1 MSIPP
6 VAAAHRPAPGPSSI
20 ESLILKPGDVLVIP
34 GGPESVIAEAV
45 PLKPQS
51 HRIDFAADGTAGTA
65 PESLVVRG
73 YKPDWTPGVIGGFT
87 VKRGDAIT
95 GTLIGDR
102 VVGAIERV
110 RPGRYRLRLDQKF
123 AQHIWVEMLS
133 AEARERLEDQGRQ
146 QSRRREET

>member
-1 MSIPP
+1 MSNPP

-34 GGPESVIAEAV
+34 GGSESVIAEAV

-51 HRIDFAADGTAGTA
+51 HRIDFIADSKGNT

-110 RPGRYRLRLDQKF
+110 RPGRYRLRLDQKH
-123 AQHIWVEMLS
+123 AQHIWVEILS

-146 QSRRREET
+146 QSRRREEM